1 MKKILIAALAA
12 MPFWLFADGSAIRSP
27 DITDVTVTGGFW
39 LPRLET
45 NRAVTVQSDLKRCE
59 ETGRLANFRL
69 AGKRAGGGFRGIPY
83 DDSDVFKVI
92 EGAAY
97 ILAMHPDMSLEAQI
111 DAVIADIAKAQETD
125 GYLYTAR
132 TLGFNYG
139 EKNGKTDYGMM
150 GEKRWSRLSS
160 SHELYNVGHL
170 YEAAVAWFEAT
181 GKRDLLDVAVKSA
194 DLVDRTFGPKPGQLR
209 NVPGHEEIEL
219 ALCRL
224 YRATGEKRYLSLARH
239 FLGQRG
245 FDATGRTSL
254 VFTPDG
260 DLVKGDATTAKGAH
274 IQNHAPVL
282 EQREA
287 VGHAVRAT
295 YLYCGMADIAA
306 LMEDADYLKAVDR
319 LWENVAGRKLAL
331 NGSVGAR
338 RKGEKFGADYE
349 LPNDTA
355 YNETCAGIG
364 NALWNWRMFLLHG
377 DAKYIDV
384 MERALYNGIASGVS
398 LSGDEFFYPNPLA
411 SRGGYKRSK
420 WFRTSCCPVN
430 VVRFFPQIPQFAYAT
445 LDDAVYVNLFM
456 ESEATLKLKSGD
468 VKLSQKTDYPWNG
481 KVKLEVFPGERLRK
495 RNFKLNIRIPGWCV
509 GRPVPSDL
517 YKQIVPGSPADFA
530 VKVNGTAVKVAPVKG
545 YCVIERTWKKGDV
558 VEIAMSMPVR
568 RIKAHDKVEEDKGRL
583 AVERGP
589 VVYCAEGADN
599 AGKAFDAVIPADAA
613 FADGTVEIGGTTF
626 PSLKSSN
633 GVTLIPYCLWD
644 NRRPGNEMQTWF
656 ATNVWAVTDRIVS
669 CSHCN
674 PSDGTDGL
682 FSGTAP
688 SSSNDRSIRRF
699 TFWPHRGTEEW
710 VQCDFK
716 APRAVSGVRVYWF
729 DDTATGGRCALP
741 ESWCV
746 KWRSSDS
753 SSWQRVDAVCPIAK
767 DGFCEVK
774 FPSAIE
780 AQAIRLEV
788 ALKQGLSCGI
798 LALEILPLPAVES
811 SGKEGRPLQ

>member
-1 MKKILIAALAA
+1 MSQNPVWTKN
-12 MPFWLFADGSAIRSP
+12 FP
-27 DITDVTVTGGFW
+27 DVADVTVTGGFW
-39 LPRLET
+39 LSRLET
-45 NRAVTVQSDLKRCE
+45 NRAVTVRSDLKRCE

-97 ILAMHPDMSLEAQI
+97 ILAMHPDTSLEAQI

-132 TLGFNYG
+132 TLGHNYG
-139 EKNGKTDYGMM
+139 EKNGRTNFGMM
-150 GEKRWSRLSS
+150 GAERWSRLSS

-181 GKRDLLDVAVKSA
+181 GKRNLLDVAVKSA
-194 DLVDRTFGPKPGQLR
+194 DLVDRTFGPRPEQLK

-219 ALCRL
+219 ALCKL

-245 FDATGRTSL
+245 FDTTGRTSL

-260 DLVKGDATTAKGAH
+260 DLVKGDATTAKGAQ

-306 LMEDADYLKAVDR
+306 LMEDVDYLKAVDR
-319 LWENVAGRKLAL
+319 LWENVVGKKLAL

-338 RKGEKFGADYE
+338 REGEKFGADYE
-349 LPNDTA
+349 LPNDIA
-355 YNETCAGIG
+355 YLETCAGIG

-411 SRGGYKRSK
+411 SRGGYRRSK

-430 VVRFFPQIPQFAYAT
+430 VVRFFPQVPQFAYAKRG
-445 LDDAVYVNLFM
+445 DSAYVNLFM
-456 ESEATLKLKSGD
+456 ESEAALKLKSGE

-481 KVKLEVFPGERLRK
+481 KVSIGIENIDNSQFSTF
-495 RNFKLNIRIPGWCV
+495 NFQLAVRIPGWCV

-517 YKQIVPGSPADFA
+517 YTQVVPGTLADFA
-530 VKVNGTAVKVAPVKG
+530 VKVNGTAVKVNPVKG
-545 YCVIERTWKKGDV
+545 YCVIDREWKKGDV
-558 VEIAMSMPVR
+558 VEIAMNMPVR
-568 RIKAHDKVEEDKGRL
+568 RIKAHDKVAADKGRL
-583 AVERGP
+583 AVERGRSSI
-589 VVYCAEGADN
+589 ARRARTTE
-599 AGKAFDAVIPADAA
+599 AGRLMRS
-613 FADGTVEIGGTTF
+613 F
-626 PSLKSSN
+626 PRMPRLRMELSKS
-633 GVTLIPYCLWD
+633 
-644 NRRPGNEMQTWF
+644 
-656 ATNVWAVTDRIVS
+656 A
-669 CSHCN
+669 
-674 PSDGTDGL
+674 
-682 FSGTAP
+682 
-688 SSSNDRSIRRF
+688 
-699 TFWPHRGTEEW
+699 
-710 VQCDFK
+710 
-716 APRAVSGVRVYWF
+716 
-729 DDTATGGRCALP
+729 GGR
-741 ESWCV
+741 S
-746 KWRSSDS
+746 R
-753 SSWQRVDAVCPIAK
+753 R
-767 DGFCEVK
+767 
-774 FPSAIE
+774 
-780 AQAIRLEV
+780 
-788 ALKQGLSCGI
+788 
-798 LALEILPLPAVES
+798 
-811 SGKEGRPLQ
+811 